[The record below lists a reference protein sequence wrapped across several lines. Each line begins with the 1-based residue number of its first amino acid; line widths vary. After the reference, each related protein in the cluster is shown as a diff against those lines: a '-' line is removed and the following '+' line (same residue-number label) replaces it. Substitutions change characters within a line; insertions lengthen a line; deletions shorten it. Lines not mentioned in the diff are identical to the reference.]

1 MSFGVVFLVLAVGF
15 LGVIVLSK
23 RRVQRLPKRK
33 QTLKTVEPDPAPVRG
48 DDLAIWPFAPMP
60 IMTDTEVIFFRKLQ
74 NALPEYHI
82 FVQVQLSRIIE
93 ANNDETS
100 ERSFWFNRICRQ
112 SVDYVIVDQDAQTT
126 LVAIELDD
134 WTHNSKARQK
144 ADDKKDKALAS
155 AGIPIVRFHAERM
168 PSADM
173 LRYELMVVIN
183 TY

>member
-1 MSFGVVFLVLAVGF
+1 MSFGIIFLILAVGF
-15 LGVIVLSK
+15 LGLIA
-23 RRVQRLPKRK
+23 LPKLTAKR
-33 QTLKTVEPDPAPVRG
+33 QPASKTSEPDPKPVRG
-48 DDLAIWPFAPMP
+48 DELAIWPFALMP
-60 IMTDTEVIFFRKLQ
+60 IMTDTEVIFFHKLK

-93 ANNDETS
+93 ANSDETS

-112 SVDYVIVDQDAQTT
+112 SVDYVIVDLDAQTT
-126 LVAIELDD
+126 LIAIELDD
-134 WTHNSKARQK
+134 WTHSSKSRQK

-173 LRYELMVVIN
+173 LRYELMQVIE

>member
-15 LGVIVLSK
+15 LGLITLPKLLSK
-23 RRVQRLPKRK
+23 RKGI
-33 QTLKTVEPDPAPVRG
+33 EPDPKPVRG

-60 IMTDTEVIFFRKLQ
+60 IMTDTEVIFFKKLS

-93 ANNDETS
+93 TNTTENS

-112 SVDYVIVDQDAQTT
+112 SVDYVIVDVDAQTT

-134 WTHNSKARQK
+134 WTHTSKARQK

-155 AGIPIVRFHAERM
+155 AGIAMVRFHAERI

-173 LRYELMVVIN
+173 LRHELMQVIEN
-183 TY
+183 Y